1 VTLMDTAEE
10 NAESDADLL
19 DDLAA
24 FLMQR
29 AYEPGVTDVDRLQT
43 FALVNAYQEGDEPRA
58 VESAMRLVAVQFT
71 DHPAYRDSWRPRS
84 EL

>member
-1 VTLMDTAEE
+1 MSRMDTAAE
-10 NAESDADLL
+10 NAESATDLL

-43 FALVNAYQEGDEPRA
+43 FALVNAYQEGDEPLV
-58 VESAMRLVAVQFT
+58 VESAMRIVAADFA
-71 DHPAYRDSWRPRS
+71 DHPAYRDAWRPRP

>member
-1 VTLMDTAEE
+1 VSTAEE
-10 NAESDADLL
+10 NAGSGADPL

-43 FALVNAYQEGDEPRA
+43 FALVNAYQEGDEPPA
-58 VESAMRLVAVQFT
+58 VESAMRIVAAQYA
-71 DHPAYRDSWRPRS
+71 DHPAYRNSWRPRS